1 MKLFLVFILIIII
14 LILLKLCP
22 KYDSFDTP
30 LNTPKV
36 IKVVKENSNAIVEWY
51 DHNLK
56 VEDYILLYVD
66 IDKLSSGV
74 WLQSKVKCDT
84 KRCRVILKNLYG
96 NTYKLAV
103 LSRKGKKLSV
113 LKQTDIVTFSN
124 DKEYSG
130 VAVDPKDV
138 LVAEGDNLPL
148 PKFPSPSHSPSEVE
162 SKNKENP
169 GDNNKTKSQEDTD
182 TISPNP
188 SPSLPQHEI
197 DCSDGSVK
205 LKNINSMEELES
217 ATVVPKCQKLENL
230 TPFMEKPFY
239 HNMLDSIF

>member
-1 MKLFLVFILIIII
+1 MKLFIVFIIIIII
-14 LILLKLCP
+14 LILLKICP

-30 LNTPKV
+30 LNIPKV
-36 IKVVKENSNAIVEWY
+36 IKIVKEDSNAIVEWY
-51 DHNLK
+51 DYNLK

-74 WLQSKVKCDT
+74 WVQSKVKCDT

-113 LKQTDIVTFSN
+113 LKPKDIVTFSN

-130 VAVDPKDV
+130 IAVNPKDD
-138 LVAEGDNLPL
+138 LVADGDNLPL
-148 PKFPSPSHSPSEVE
+148 PEVSSPSDVE
-162 SKNKENP
+162 SKNNNVSH
-169 GDNNKTKSQEDTD
+169 NNKSESPAPTETV
-182 TISPNP
+182 SPNP
-188 SPSLPQHEI
+188 SPSLPNPEI
-197 DCSDGSVK
+197 DCSNGSVK

-217 ATVVPKCQKLENL
+217 ASLVPKCNKLENL
-230 TPFMEKPFY
+230 TPFMKKPFY

>member
-22 KYDSFDTP
+22 KYDSFETP

-36 IKVVKENSNAIVEWY
+36 IKVVKEDSNAIVEWY

-74 WLQSKVKCDT
+74 WVQSKVKCDT

-103 LSRKGKKLSV
+103 LSRKGKRLSI
-113 LKQTDIVTFSN
+113 LKPTDIVTFSN
-124 DKEYSG
+124 DKVYSG
-130 VAVDPKDV
+130 VAVEPKDV
-138 LVAEGDNLPL
+138 LVAEGDNLP
-148 PKFPSPSHSPSEVE
+148 PPEVSSPSDVD
-162 SKNKENP
+162 SKNKENT
-169 GDNNKTKSQEDTD
+169 GDNNKSESPAPTETV
-182 TISPNP
+182 TPNP
-188 SPSLPQHEI
+188 SPSLPEPEI

-239 HNMLDSIF
+239 HSMLDSIF